1 MQVNISSWT
10 TQEVYDFLE
19 ALDNAA
25 GVVDVTDWEASFI
38 ESVMSQIEMK
48 DFVSAKQLK
57 IVQNL
62 VTKYNDELE

>member
-1 MQVNISSWT
+1 MSLNISSWS

-25 GVVDVTDWEASFI
+25 GVVEVTDWEANFI
-38 ESVMSQIEMK
+38 ESVMTQIEDK
-48 DFVSAKQLK
+48 DFVSPKQLK

>member
-1 MQVNISSWT
+1 MSLNISNWS

-25 GVVDVTDWEASFI
+25 GVVEVTDWEADFI
-38 ESVMSQIEMK
+38 ESVMSQIEEN
-48 DFVSAKQLK
+48 DFVSPKQLK
-57 IVQNL
+57 IIQNL

>member
-1 MQVNISSWT
+1 MSLNISNWS
-10 TQEVYDFLE
+10 TQEIYDFLE

-25 GVVDVTDWEASFI
+25 GVVEVTDWEANFI
-38 ESVMSQIEMK
+38 ESVMTQIEEK
-48 DFVSAKQLK
+48 DFVSPKQLK

>member
-1 MQVNISSWT
+1 MHVNISSWT

-25 GVVDVTDWEASFI
+25 GVVDVTDWEANFI
-38 ESVMSQIEMK
+38 ESVMSQIETK

>member
-1 MQVNISSWT
+1 MSLNISNWS

-25 GVVDVTDWEASFI
+25 GVVEVTDWEADFI
-38 ESVMSQIEMK
+38 ESVMSQIEEN
-48 DFVSAKQLK
+48 DFVSPKQLK